1 ESVGT
6 ARQRYSQATLDN
18 IGFLM
23 PVKRVFHKNKPM
35 QKNGFCFKKQIN
47 NGDSQI
53 KFFWLLFF
61 QEK

>member
-47 NGDSQI
+47 SGDSQNKVFLVTFSVI
-53 KFFWLLFF
+53 S
-61 QEK
+61 